1 MPNPKKEDIPSERPS
16 ISIRTRLI
24 IAFSVIFALCAII
37 TIWSIITIAQVMDKI
52 QFLETSDNY
61 KAEIQEA
68 RRFEKNYLLYGTNLD
83 DAEMHLQ
90 KAEKILKENEETI
103 EKIIGIADFN
113 TMNKHLSDYHN
124 LLTKIGGTH
133 DEVMKKNIENA
144 LRDHGSQM
152 IETALNFEKKE
163 RESVNQMLALTYRIP
178 FVFLILLLL
187 SIIFVV
193 SFLARQLLGTLAR
206 FMQYTERIGEGDFS
220 PIPPHRKYRDEF
232 SQLRMAFNKMI
243 KEIDERERIMV
254 ESHKLRAV
262 GTLVAGV
269 AHELNNPL
277 NNTMLTAAMLQED
290 FSNMK
295 DDEKLEMVK
304 DIINETERSQKIV
317 RNLLDFAREG
327 EAKLITLDLNEI
339 VEGSV
344 KLVAN
349 QIKLSQ
355 ITLIKNF
362 ATNLAPIYGSIQML
376 QQVFINLIL
385 NAVEVLPKKGTITIN
400 TYKSKEEDYEV
411 VEISD
416 NGPGIPEHI
425 LPRIFDPFFTTKS
438 KRKGTGLGL
447 SVSKGI
453 INKLGGYIKA
463 ESEQGGG
470 ASFKIFLPTT
480 NIPSNISS
488 H

>member
-68 RRFEKNYLLYGTNLD
+68 RRFEKNYLLYGTNLN

-90 KAEKILKENEETI
+90 NAEKILIENEATI
-103 EKIIGIADFN
+103 EKIIGKSDFN

-133 DEVMKKNIENA
+133 DELMKKNIENA

-425 LPRIFDPFFTTKS
+425 LPRIFDPFFTTKA

-463 ESEQGGG
+463 ESEQGSG